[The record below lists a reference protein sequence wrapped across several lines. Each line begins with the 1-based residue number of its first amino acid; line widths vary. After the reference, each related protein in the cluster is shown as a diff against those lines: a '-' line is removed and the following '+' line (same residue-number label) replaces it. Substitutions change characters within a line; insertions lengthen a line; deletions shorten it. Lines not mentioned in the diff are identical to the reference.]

1 MSAPQVSIDAATLD
15 AAHASY
21 ERASAKPEFYA
32 SFYANFFKVCPDA
45 KPKFAKTNFD
55 RQHKLLHH
63 AIGMLLIYP
72 KHQSDEPNLLSRLAK
87 RHGRKD
93 LDIPTAMY
101 PPFVDALMVTL
112 RQCDPSFSDQLE
124 TSWRTIMDVGIKYM
138 QTKY

>member
-1 MSAPQVSIDAATLD
+1 MSPPQSIDAETLNT
-15 AAHASY
+15 AHASY

-32 SFYANFFKVCPDA
+32 SFYANFFKGCPDA
-45 KPKFAKTNFD
+45 RPRFAKTNFE

-72 KHQSDEPNLLSRLAK
+72 KHQADEPNLLSRLAR

-93 LDIPTAMY
+93 LDIPAAMY
-101 PPFVDALMVTL
+101 PPFVDALVTTL

-124 TSWRTIMDVGIKYM
+124 KGWRDILAVGIGYM
-138 QTKY
+138 QSKY

>member
-1 MSAPQVSIDAATLD
+1 MTDPQTPIDPARLD

-32 SFYANFFKVCPDA
+32 TFYANFFKTCPDA
-45 KPKFAKTNFD
+45 RPKFAKTNFE

-72 KHQSDEPNLLSRLAK
+72 KHLSDEPNLLSRLAK

-93 LDIPTAMY
+93 LDIPASMY
-101 PPFVDALMVTL
+101 PPFVDALVLTL
-112 RQCDPSFSDQLE
+112 RQCDPAFSDQLE
-124 TSWRTIMDVGIKYM
+124 AAWRAVLEVGVAYMTSKY
-138 QTKY
+138 